1 MANIRECHSGLSGKF
16 ETRRTYSGNLVTKL
30 WWRLPARECF
40 RSVSRRVSVR
50 NYGDFWVLDVT
61 ICA

>member
-1 MANIRECHSGLSGKF
+1 MANIRDAIQGYVESLKKP
-16 ETRRTYSGNLVTKL
+16 RRTYSGNLVTKL
-30 WWRLPARECF
+30 QRRLCQPQGIRE
-40 RSVSRRVSVR
+40 